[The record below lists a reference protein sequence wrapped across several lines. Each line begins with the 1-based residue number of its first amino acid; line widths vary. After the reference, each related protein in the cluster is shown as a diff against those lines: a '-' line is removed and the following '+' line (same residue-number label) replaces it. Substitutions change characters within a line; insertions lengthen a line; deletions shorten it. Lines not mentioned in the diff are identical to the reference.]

1 MNPYSVLISPIVSEK
16 SGLLDKQGKYTFK
29 VAPSANKRQIASAVE
44 SVFKVDVVSVN
55 TLNLRGEVKNYR
67 GRPSKKPD
75 WKKAI
80 VTLAAN
86 QSIPIYEGA

>member
-16 SGLLDKQGKYTFK
+16 SGLLDKRGKYTFK
-29 VAPSANKRQIASAVE
+29 VAPSANKRQIANAVE
-44 SVFKVDVVSVN
+44 TAFKVDVVSVN
-55 TLNLRGEVKNYR
+55 TLNMRGKVKNYR

-80 VTLAAN
+80 VTLAPN
-86 QSIPIYEGA
+86 QTIPIYEGA